1 MCLLFFFFSSRRRHT
16 RCALVTGVQTC
27 ALPISSSSTDGGR
40 EGMLEVRCR
49 ASGDYPRP
57 RSPLSRGC
65 SRRPRRARHLL
76 RRSMQPSAGPPHPR
90 YSPPLIAAPAKDPPM
105 SIRLALCLL
114 LLCASLPLVARDMPL
129 LSAHDSGCTDDTAT
143 QDDDVAVRPASTKPA
158 THTGKPVKAQT
169 GVGPAGATDRELRP
183 ARWPNPRRE

>member
-1 MCLLFFFFSSRRRHT
+1 
-16 RCALVTGVQTC
+16 
-27 ALPISSSSTDGGR
+27 
-40 EGMLEVRCR
+40 
-49 ASGDYPRP
+49 
-57 RSPLSRGC
+57 
-65 SRRPRRARHLL
+65 
-76 RRSMQPSAGPPHPR
+76 MQPSAGPPHPR

-158 THTGKPVKAQT
+158 THTVKPVKAQP
-169 GVGPAGATDRELRP
+169 GVRHGGDNVRSEEHTSELQALMRI
-183 ARWPNPRRE
+183 